1 MSQID
6 NVFAGSIPEIYDRY
20 MAPMFFAPY
29 AADLAE
35 RLKSVNAGHLLEIA
49 AGTGVVTRVL
59 ARSLPQTVSITAT
72 DLNQPMVDFAAA
84 QTNAAR
90 IIWRQ
95 ADVLHLPFPAASFD
109 IVICQF
115 GVMFFPDKVAAYRE
129 VHRVLRPGGRFIF
142 TTWDRIEENEI
153 TLAATNA
160 LAELFPGNPPRFMIR
175 TPHGYYDCERIQQE
189 LRAAGFSRIETE
201 TLQLRSCTPSARDAA
216 IGICQGSPLR
226 NEIEERNPSGLA
238 EATEVAS
245 RMIEKRLGPGR
256 IDAKMQAF
264 IFTASK

>member
-1 MSQID
+1 M
-6 NVFAGSIPEIYDRY
+6 
-20 MAPMFFAPY
+20 
-29 AADLAE
+29 
-35 RLKSVNAGHLLEIA
+35 
-49 AGTGVVTRVL
+49 
-59 ARSLPQTVSITAT
+59 
-72 DLNQPMVDFAAA
+72 
-84 QTNAAR
+84 
-90 IIWRQ
+90 
-95 ADVLHLPFPAASFD
+95 HLPFPAASFD

-153 TLAATNA
+153 TLAATDA

-175 TPHGYYDCERIQQE
+175 TPHGYHDCERIQEE

-201 TLQLRSCTPSARDAA
+201 ILQLRSCTPSARDAA

-245 RMIEKRLGPGR
+245 RKIEERLGPGR

-264 IFTASK
+264 IFTASR